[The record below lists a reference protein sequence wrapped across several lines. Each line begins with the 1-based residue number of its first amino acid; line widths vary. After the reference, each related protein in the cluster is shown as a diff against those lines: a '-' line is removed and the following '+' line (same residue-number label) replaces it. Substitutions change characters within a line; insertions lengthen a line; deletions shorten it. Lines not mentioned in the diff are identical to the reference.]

1 MSLNLKRHYRLL
13 ILFVLVVVL
22 CIVALRYT
30 RIIAYTV
37 PGEKEAVERIKNYE
51 NEVDLLDPTV
61 VHEVVILMSE
71 EDQQKMLATYQQT
84 GEKDY
89 FEVDV
94 IIDGVRINSV
104 GIRLKGNSSLRSAA
118 GGGFGD
124 RGFDRGNIIPPEGQ
138 QMPGRDRQRVQP
150 PGGITLPTPGAG
162 GDIVPPEGIQPPG
175 GLAWPNTEGQGNL
188 VPPQGALPQPSG
200 QAAPGAAWPE
210 TASRGG
216 GNLPYLIK
224 FDRFVSG
231 QRYQGL
237 AEIALRTSGASGDI
251 SLLQE
256 PVSNAI
262 LNEVGIPIA
271 RSVYG
276 SVQMTGGEAKLYTI
290 AEHMDQ
296 TYLNRILPD
305 SDGVLYKVTQVGND
319 FSYLGEDPTLY
330 ANIFD
335 QETAKKKADLAPLID
350 FIRFVNQSTDEEFA
364 GQLAERLDIVAFADY
379 LAVHNLLGNNDSLAG
394 MGNNYYLYYDFDTEK
409 FTILSWDM
417 NESLGKLSMGSGSQI
432 DIYWEGVGVMFG
444 RGFGDAPGGRG
455 KHLLLQRFLANAEFR
470 ALYKERYRLLYEQIY
485 ENDLLTP
492 KIEAFAA
499 LVTDYS
505 AEHSIVDQTAFD
517 AAVSKNLSFV
527 AQRHEYLTS
536 TEMAG
541 E

>member
-37 PGEKEAVERIKNYE
+37 PGEKESVERIKNYE

-71 EDQQKMLATYQQT
+71 EDQQKMLTTYQQT

-89 FEVDV
+89 FEADV

-124 RGFDRGNIIPPEGQ
+124 RGFDRGNNIPPEGQ
-138 QMPGRDRQRVQP
+138 QMPGGDRQRV
-150 PGGITLPTPGAG
+150 
-162 GDIVPPEGIQPPG
+162 QPPG
-175 GLAWPNTEGQGNL
+175 GLAWPNTEGQGNM
-188 VPPQGALPQPSG
+188 VPPQGELPQPGG
-200 QAAPGAAWPE
+200 QAAPGVNWP
-210 TASRGG
+210 ADGSRGG

-224 FDRFVSG
+224 FDRFISG

-256 PVSNAI
+256 PVSNAV

-296 TYLNRILPD
+296 TYLNRVLPD

-319 FSYLGEDPTLY
+319 FGYLGEDPTLY

-350 FIRFVNQSTDEEFA
+350 FIRFVNQSSDVEFA
-364 GQLAERLDIVAFADY
+364 EQLPEHLDVVAFADY
-379 LAVHNLLGNNDSLAG
+379 LAVHNLLANNDSLAG
-394 MGNNYYLYYDFDTEK
+394 MGNNYYLYYDFDTEQ

-417 NESLGKLSMGSGSQI
+417 NESLGKLAMGGGSQI
-432 DIYWEGVGVMFG
+432 DIYWEGVGGMFG

-485 ENDLLTP
+485 ESDLLTP

-499 LVTDYS
+499 LVTAYN
-505 AEHSIVDQTAFD
+505 AEHNIVDQTAFD
-517 AAVSKNLSFV
+517 AAVSENLGFV